1 MQWKKITA
9 PAGFAIAAA
18 FLFMAPAH
26 AEQYEAKLDVISPA
40 HFDTTFAAAPS
51 DTVWFG
57 FLADNVSVCVPATSS
72 AVVTWYGGEPASGR
86 AFRQPLLK
94 SNSGGRT
101 GNTRANLAR
110 FVSNAFTPPASSCY
124 TYYGAPLCRGVI
136 ITGTWTGTVNLSAD
150 RVAK

>member
-26 AEQYEAKLDVISPA
+26 AADQYDAKFDVVTPA
-40 HFDTTFAAAPS
+40 HFDTTFSSAPS
-51 DTVWFG
+51 DTVLFG
-57 FLADNVSVCVPATSS
+57 FAADNVSVCVPATSS
-72 AVVTWYGGEPASGR
+72 AVVTWFGGIQATNSY
-86 AFRQPLLK
+86 RQPLLL

-101 GNTRANLAR
+101 VNPRKGLAR

-124 TYYGAPLCRGVI
+124 TYYGPPICRGVI